1 MSKKYINLE
10 HTIRIIAEKK
20 MQKESGK
27 DSSDK
32 AQDFIRTFVPS
43 ALGLGVVSPEERNAM
58 TDAALKSVEK
68 RLPAAAREQFKKPE
82 IKQELE
88 KIPEKVANQQE
99 LENIAKKNAA
109 QTPAGKAGEIAA
121 IATGVAGLARG
132 GLQVAKRVLGNRS
145 KKPSSLKKGAGAAAG
160 AAALDALSGGDGPTR
175 GRTGVDAT
183 HGHRPTTGTSDTSAK
198 RKSKLKEAIG
208 FGSDKYEGVPSV
220 FTKPIPT
227 IGPDHERTSEKN
239 SSERKRNKQLNSKTL
254 HSDVSEEN
262 EDRKKIKNVARP
274 DSDNPK
280 SYKSELG
287 RQGQIKTKI
296 IDESLTK
303 NIFVSIIKESVL
315 SAYSPQTSNRNRNKK
330 MEGGISS
337 SRPGLGDDPKNW
349 KTWKVRTLDQYNP
362 DDPASYVTVAGHP
375 THYGKKKTINNI
387 SYTTPSGET
396 KELTNVRA
404 YVHDTGR
411 AFKNKAA
418 KKGERFDVAI
428 GKDMPGSLGT
438 QPFSMKKHDIR
449 MGWDE
454 PQEKKPEPPAKQD
467 EPVTPSVSSV
477 SKPEKRASLNALSRN
492 IAAEKNKDNE
502 EQQRKKDRE
511 EHDKMWAGSTNAP
524 KEYESGGKRKNNKNP
539 LVVLNPPLKHDIQE
553 QSPQRRPGFS
563 GQMQR
568 NLRAGPA
575 GTIATTPEEERQ
587 QYKDVIRTIVPGV
600 DAYQKYKEGDVTGA
614 ATSAGLDV
622 LSLGTGGAAIK
633 GAITLGKRY
642 LPKLSPKVSAITGKA
657 GHTGATI
664 GAKEV
669 TGGTSATPPTT
680 TVPQPKPPTPTAP
693 TPTAVAAGV
702 GTGVAAT
709 TIPSSTAQPKPTE
722 EVPISSPSPAQS
734 AAAAAG
740 REMPTPAKT
749 EPKAPTSSVT
759 PSAAPSSTPSAA
771 PQKPS
776 APTNIPK
783 PSPAPTKSSGELPD
797 WKQSLERT
805 GGFSFEDGGKK
816 KRKMSESIVL
826 NYIQNNKKINK

>member
-32 AQDFIRTFVPS
+32 AQDFTRTFVPS
-43 ALGLGVVSPEERNAM
+43 ALGLGDVSPEERKAM
-58 TDAALKSVEK
+58 TDAALKSAVK
-68 RLPAAAREQFKKPE
+68 KLPPAAKKELEKPE
-82 IKQELE
+82 ILQKLE
-88 KIPEKVANQQE
+88 KIPGEVAKQQE
-99 LENIAKKNAA
+99 LENIAKEKAA

-121 IATGVAGLARG
+121 ITTGVAGLARG
-132 GLQVAKRVLGNRS
+132 GLQVAKRVLNRS

-227 IGPDHERTSEKN
+227 IGPGHERTSENN
-239 SSERKRNKQLNSKTL
+239 SSQRKRNKQLNSKTL
-254 HSDVSEEN
+254 HGDFSEEN

-274 DSDNPK
+274 DSDIPK

-303 NIFVSIIKESVL
+303 NIFISIIKESVL

-375 THYGKKKTINNI
+375 SHYGKKKTINNI

-418 KKGERFDVAI
+418 KKGERFDIAV
-428 GKDMPGSLGT
+428 GKDMPGSLDT

-539 LVVLNPPLKHDIQE
+539 LVVLNPSLKHDIQE

-568 NLRAGPA
+568 NLRVGPA

-614 ATSAGLDV
+614 AISGAVDV
-622 LSLGTGGAAIK
+622 A
-633 GAITLGKRY
+633 TLGVGGLAKR
-642 LPKLSPKVSAITGKA
+642 LGGRFLGR
-657 GHTGATI
+657 
-664 GAKEV
+664 
-669 TGGTSATPPTT
+669 GTSKPVVTQPKPSTPTAPPTT

-702 GTGVAAT
+702 GTGLTAT
-709 TIPSSTAQPKPTE
+709 TIPSSTVQPKPAE
-722 EVPISSPSPAQS
+722 EVPIPSPSPAQS

-740 REMPTPAKT
+740 REMSTPAKT
-749 EPKAPTSSVT
+749 EP
-759 PSAAPSSTPSAA
+759 SAAPSSTPSSTPSAA

-783 PSPAPTKSSGELPD
+783 PAPAPTKSSGELPD

-826 NYIQNNKKINK
+826 NYIQINKKINK